1 MIKVGE
7 ESGKFEET
15 LFYLANFYEN
25 EIDNSTK
32 TLSTVIEPI
41 LLIVIGLIV
50 GFLALSI
57 ITPIYDIT
65 GGIKK

>member
-1 MIKVGE
+1 MIGVGE

-15 LFYLANFYEN
+15 LFYLSDFYEN
-25 EIDNSTK
+25 AVDASTK
-32 TLSTVIEPI
+32 RLSTAIEPI
-41 LLIVIGLIV
+41 LLVSIGLVV

-65 GGIKK
+65 GNVKR